1 MNFKATSFGR
11 LGLLALVA
19 LASLQFA
26 GCASVTLPA
35 ASGTAGNVEK
45 LKASGAASMG
55 TGEFKAA
62 PGKASEA
69 DKGLSVRGSNSI
81 SPAQGSFA
89 LQLRDQLAAEL
100 KAAGML
106 ATDGGIVISGT
117 VTDNSLEAG
126 MSTGSARLAARFV
139 VRRDGKVVYDKELL
153 ASAQWESSFAAAVAV
168 PAAFNQYGAIY
179 QSLVGKLLDDAD
191 FRAAVKR

>member
-1 MNFKATSFGR
+1 MNIKSFFGR
-11 LGLLALVA
+11 SGLLTLAV

-26 GCASVTLPA
+26 GCASVTLPTP
-35 ASGTAGNVEK
+35 SGTAGNVEK
-45 LKASGAASMG
+45 LKASGLAPMG

-62 PGKASEA
+62 PGKAAEA
-69 DKGLSVRGSNSI
+69 DKGLSVRGSNTL

-106 ATDGGIVISGT
+106 APNGSIVVSGT
-117 VTDNSLEAG
+117 VTDNALEAG
-126 MSTGSARLAARFV
+126 MSTGTARLAAKFE
-139 VRRDGKVVYDKELL
+139 VRRDGKMVYSKELA
-153 ASAQWESSFAAAVAV
+153 ASAQWESSFVGAVAI
-168 PAAFNQYGAIY
+168 PAAFNQYGAVY
-179 QSLVGKLLDDAD
+179 QSLIGKLLDDAD